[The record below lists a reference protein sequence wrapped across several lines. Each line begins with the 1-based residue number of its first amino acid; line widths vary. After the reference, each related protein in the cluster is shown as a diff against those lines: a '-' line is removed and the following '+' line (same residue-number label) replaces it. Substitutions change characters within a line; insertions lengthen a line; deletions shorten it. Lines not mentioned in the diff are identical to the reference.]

1 MQPTLRV
8 YQGFWKMFHVLI
20 EAGPQLHQHDIV
32 IHGGV
37 TELLKGAA
45 ECGKET
51 NALFFFFRGLLDT
64 PPPSTFL
71 IEYVFPR
78 LMSFFFFNS
87 EDLRVT
93 SKLITGGWPTFDV
106 D

>member
-1 MQPTLRV
+1 MEKRPTLV
-8 YQGFWKMFHVLI
+8 
-20 EAGPQLHQHDIV
+20 
-32 IHGGV
+32 
-37 TELLKGAA
+37 
-45 ECGKET
+45 
-51 NALFFFFRGLLDT
+51 FFFFRGLLDT

-71 IEYVFPR
+71 IEYVFPI

-93 SKLITGGWPTFDV
+93 SNLITGSWLPFDI

>member
-32 IHGGV
+32 IHGGE
-37 TELLKGAA
+37 TELLKGVA

-51 NALFFFFRGLLDT
+51 NTHFFFFS

-78 LMSFFFFNS
+78 LISFFVFLFI
-87 EDLRVT
+87 
-93 SKLITGGWPTFDV
+93 LIQKIYV
-106 D
+106 